1 MGITEVEPKTRSRA
15 YRASSLRSRVRW
27 DSVNE
32 GGLWQAIKRSRLRRR
47 QTQPPLFLT
56 GTENHK
62 GYSGD
67 CRFTRVY
74 VKLNGNW
81 VTVALQATLIQQAVS
96 DCNLSYGQ
104 VTSVSNPK
112 LAMGQDYMQG
122 FRTTSWFG
130 DQNDC
135 DVSEARTFT
144 RGDDDDGILVCVEPL
159 YFMSTD
165 GGISHGHFRSRNR
178 EARNYTT
185 R

>member
-1 MGITEVEPKTRSRA
+1 MASNQAVAPSTAPNATTLISDRNGEPQRLQR
-15 YRASSLRSRVRW
+15 RL
-27 DSVNE
+27 SVY
-32 GGLWQAIKRSRLRRR
+32 
-47 QTQPPLFLT
+47 P
-56 GTENHK
+56 
-62 GYSGD
+62 
-67 CRFTRVY
+67 CVY

-112 LAMGQDYMQG
+112 LAIGRDYMQG